1 MIKNIEYNFERERKL
16 LQKQNLLTLVE
27 YISSSIDIIISL
39 KLREEMNKINKEK
52 IINDNCADNY
62 EILLRK
68 EERNIREHIANE
80 NQLKLHIK
88 SLTDK
93 LEEYERDNLILLE
106 KIVRTYFNIIFYFNR
121 KKLKKNKMKNIKM
134 K

>member
-39 KLREEMNKINKEK
+39 KLREEMNKINKGK
-52 IINDNCADNY
+52 IINDNYTDNY

-80 NQLKLHIK
+80 NRLKLYIK

-106 KIVRTYFNIIFYFNR
+106 KIVRTYFNITFFLIG
-121 KKLKKNKMKNIKM
+121 KN
-134 K
+134 

>member
-1 MIKNIEYNFERERKL
+1 MEKKL

-39 KLREEMNKINKEK
+39 KLREEMYKINKEK

-121 KKLKKNKMKNIKM
+121 RKLKKNKMKNIKM

>member
-1 MIKNIEYNFERERKL
+1 MEKKL

-121 KKLKKNKMKNIKM
+121 RKLKKNKMKNIKM

>member
-1 MIKNIEYNFERERKL
+1 MINYKEIEKVKKSLINLYLIIKLRKTNDVKYIFLNLYFIKNIEYNFEMERKL

-39 KLREEMNKINKEK
+39 KLRDEMNKINKGK

-68 EERNIREHIANE
+68 EEKNIREHIANE
-80 NQLKLHIK
+80 NKWG
-88 SLTDK
+88 
-93 LEEYERDNLILLE
+93 
-106 KIVRTYFNIIFYFNR
+106 IVPV
-121 KKLKKNKMKNIKM
+121 KKGK
-134 K
+134 

>member
-1 MIKNIEYNFERERKL
+1 MEKKL

-39 KLREEMNKINKEK
+39 KLREEMNKINKGK

>member
-1 MIKNIEYNFERERKL
+1 MERKL

-27 YISSSIDIIISL
+27 YISSSIDIIINL
-39 KLREEMNKINKEK
+39 KLRDEMNKINKGK
-52 IINDNCADNY
+52 IINDNCADDY

-68 EERNIREHIANE
+68 EEKNIREHIANE
-80 NQLKLHIK
+80 NKLKLHIK

-93 LEEYERDNLILLE
+93 IEEYERDNLILLE
-106 KIVRTYFNIIFYFNR
+106 KIVRTYFIIIFYFNR
-121 KKLKKNKMKNIKM
+121 KKLKKNKMTNFKM

>member
-1 MIKNIEYNFERERKL
+1 MERKL

-39 KLREEMNKINKEK
+39 KLREEMNKINKGK
-52 IINDNCADNY
+52 IINDNCTDNY

-80 NQLKLHIK
+80 NRLKLYIK

-106 KIVRTYFNIIFYFNR
+106 KIVRTYFIIIFYFNR
-121 KKLKKNKMKNIKM
+121 KKLKKNKMTNFKM

>member
-1 MIKNIEYNFERERKL
+1 MERKL

-27 YISSSIDIIISL
+27 YISSSIDIIINL
-39 KLREEMNKINKEK
+39 KLRDEMNKINKGK
-52 IINDNCADNY
+52 IINDNCADDY

-68 EERNIREHIANE
+68 EEKNIREHIANE
-80 NQLKLHIK
+80 NKLKLHIK

-93 LEEYERDNLILLE
+93 IEEYERDNLILLE
-106 KIVRTYFNIIFYFNR
+106 KIVRTYFIIIFYFNR
-121 KKLKKNKMKNIKM
+121 KKLKKNKMKNVKM

>member
-1 MIKNIEYNFERERKL
+1 MERKL

-39 KLREEMNKINKEK
+39 KLRDEMNKINKGK

-68 EERNIREHIANE
+68 EEKNIREHIANE
-80 NQLKLHIK
+80 NKLKLHIK

-93 LEEYERDNLILLE
+93 IEEYERDNLILLE
-106 KIVRTYFNIIFYFNR
+106 KIVRTYFIIIFFYNR
-121 KKLKKNKMKNIKM
+121 KKLKKNKMTNFKM

>member
-39 KLREEMNKINKEK
+39 KLREEMNKINKGK
-52 IINDNCADNY
+52 IINDNCTDNY

-80 NQLKLHIK
+80 NRLKLYIK

-106 KIVRTYFNIIFYFNR
+106 KIVRTYFNITFFLIG
-121 KKLKKNKMKNIKM
+121 KN
-134 K
+134 

>member
-39 KLREEMNKINKEK
+39 KLREEMNKINKGK
-52 IINDNCADNY
+52 IINDNCTDNY

-80 NQLKLHIK
+80 NRLKLYIK

-121 KKLKKNKMKNIKM
+121 RKLKKNKMKNIKM

>member
-1 MIKNIEYNFERERKL
+1 MERKL

-39 KLREEMNKINKEK
+39 KLRDEMNKINKGK

-68 EERNIREHIANE
+68 EEKNIREHIANE
-80 NQLKLHIK
+80 NKLKLHIK

-93 LEEYERDNLILLE
+93 IEEYERDNLILLE

-121 KKLKKNKMKNIKM
+121 KKLKKNKMKNVKM

>member
-1 MIKNIEYNFERERKL
+1 MERKL

-27 YISSSIDIIISL
+27 YISSSIDIIINL
-39 KLREEMNKINKEK
+39 KLRDEMNKINKGK

-68 EERNIREHIANE
+68 EEKNIREHIANE
-80 NQLKLHIK
+80 NKLKLHIK

-93 LEEYERDNLILLE
+93 IEEYERDNLILLE
-106 KIVRTYFNIIFYFNR
+106 KIVRTYFIIIFYFNR
-121 KKLKKNKMKNIKM
+121 KKLKKNKMTNFKM

>member
-1 MIKNIEYNFERERKL
+1 LIKNIEYNFERERKL

-39 KLREEMNKINKEK
+39 KLREEMNKINKGK
-52 IINDNCADNY
+52 IINDNCTDNY

-80 NQLKLHIK
+80 NRLKLYIK

-106 KIVRTYFNIIFYFNR
+106 KIVRTYFNITFFLIG
-121 KKLKKNKMKNIKM
+121 KN
-134 K
+134 